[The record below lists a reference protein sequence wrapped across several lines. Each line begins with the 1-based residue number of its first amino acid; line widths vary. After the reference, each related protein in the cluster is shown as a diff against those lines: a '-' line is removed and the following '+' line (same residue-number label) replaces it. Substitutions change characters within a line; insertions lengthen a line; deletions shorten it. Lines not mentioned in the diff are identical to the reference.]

1 MVALY
6 LCEFPQQQRTAV
18 SSALPRFVRVF
29 EEFLES
35 QVSLE
40 SMKCK
45 EQNIMNV
52 THTHL

>member
-18 SSALPRFVRVF
+18 SPALPRFVRVF

-52 THTHL
+52 THTRL